1 VKLKL
6 LLLTFLFL
14 TALFGSDPYKNI
26 THYKLNNG
34 LEVYLYPDNK
44 AKNTAIDVDVKVGM
58 KAEDE
63 NSAGISH
70 LVEHLVFRDARIK
83 DRDYLDLFEKEGA
96 SYVNGYTRYYK
107 TQYLTTIKSEKSYWI
122 VEQFAQMLLDKN
134 VTKTDLE
141 AERGALQVE
150 IGEFTWA
157 DRFLPTVKKGLDFM
171 KDLFPPQPDFYKDE
185 FGIDLKNEE
194 IKYQPRSIYRL
205 NNQKFTLEDVMKH
218 YHDYYYPSNMILNVV
233 GNFDLLKMK
242 NTIEKS
248 FGKFAKKEGKTVEK
262 KVYKV
267 AKLNQKAY
275 EQYAI
280 GVDRNRATIGAKF
293 IADDPKKVIILKSY
307 VKNLAERL
315 NRVFRNKNGES
326 YGAYGSYNHYQ
337 NGAIATVSFN
347 TEHNAFD
354 KNIKYAQDQIRKEL
368 NGELTDEK
376 ILEAL
381 KNGEKEFTSYEHDH
395 SSLMDIIFSYQSFQ
409 KVFGGTKTPYEI
421 LKSVTLQEF
430 KTTVQETFIPKN
442 SYKYIIRDY
451 RFFPHEVS
459 IFFLL
464 ISIVMFYFIYKF
476 FGAKPHKR
484 IMFERRLTNRFLSF
498 WIILSAIVI
507 SAIITEWILHFVTTS
522 LPISHLWSS
531 GYDAPLSYIVYLLD
545 FIISVAVLY
554 VVVKK
559 LYKWFYTKLFITD
572 SNLIISGVKSRY
584 INTKDIESIETVKWN
599 PSLIGQVHGISL
611 LFWKPLLKI
620 VSQNKNEIYIRTN
633 NAEHLKDDLEFTILD
648 KK

>member
-1 VKLKL
+1 LKFL
-6 LLLTFLFL
+6 LLNLLFL

-26 THYKLNNG
+26 THYKLKNG

-107 TQYLTTIKSEKSYWI
+107 TQYVTTIKSEKSYWI

-157 DRFLPTVKKGLDFM
+157 DRFLPIIKKSFDFI
-171 KDLFPPQPDFYKDE
+171 KDLFPPKSDFYKDE
-185 FGIDLKNEE
+185 FGIDLKDEK
-194 IKYQPRSIYRL
+194 IKHIPRSIYRL

-280 GVDRNRATIGAKF
+280 GVDRNRAIIGAKF
-293 IADDPKKVIILKSY
+293 ITDDPKKVIILKSY

-326 YGAYGSYNHYQ
+326 YGVYGSYDRYQ
-337 NGAIATVSFN
+337 DAALATVTFN
-347 TEHNAFD
+347 SDHNAFD
-354 KNIKYAQDQIRKEL
+354 KNINYVQNQIKKEL
-368 NGELTDEK
+368 NGGLTDKK
-376 ILEAL
+376 IFEAL
-381 KNGEKEFTSYEHDH
+381 KNSEKEFSSYEHDH
-395 SSLMDIIFSYQSFQ
+395 NSLMDILFSYQNF
-409 KVFGGTKTPYEI
+409 KKIFAETKSPYEV
-421 LKSVTLQEF
+421 LKSITPQEF
-430 KTTVQETFIPKN
+430 KTTIKKTFITEN

-459 IFFLL
+459 VFFLL
-464 ISIVMFYFIYKF
+464 MTIVMFYFIYRF

-484 IMFERRLTNRFLSF
+484 IMFERRLTGRFLSF
-498 WIILSAIVI
+498 LVILSAIII
-507 SAIITEWILHFVTTS
+507 SAVITEWIFYFVTSS
-522 LPISHLWSS
+522 LPVSHLWNSN
-531 GYDAPLSYIVYLLD
+531 YDAPLSYVIYLID
-545 FIISVAVLY
+545 FIISIAVLY
-554 VVVKK
+554 FVVKK
-559 LYKWFYTKLFITD
+559 FYKWFYTKLFITD
-572 SNLIISGVKSRY
+572 NNLIISGVKSKQ
-584 INTKDIESIETVKWN
+584 IKTKDIESISIEKWN
-599 PSLIGQVHGISL
+599 PSFIGQIYGISF

-620 VSQNKNEIYIRTN
+620 VSGDKNKIYLRTN
-633 NAEHLKDDLEFTILD
+633 NAEHLKDDLEFSIFNR
-648 KK
+648 